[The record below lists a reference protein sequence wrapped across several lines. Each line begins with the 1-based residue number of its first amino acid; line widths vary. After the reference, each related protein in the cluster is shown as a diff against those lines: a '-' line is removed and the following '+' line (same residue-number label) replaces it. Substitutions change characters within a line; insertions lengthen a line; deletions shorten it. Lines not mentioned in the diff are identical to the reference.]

1 MEQYP
6 SNTLKER
13 NKPQGQQQKPKPE
26 LKCVVSGKS
35 KPVPKSIW
43 SKVFV
48 GIKPTSGQTMKEFIF
63 DEIVTPL
70 IQRAVVEGVT
80 GAINFLVKGDAY
92 ADRKDIQKFG
102 KSYINYNGISSGKPN
117 GGNNYVYSGKNT
129 GMDIENVWFESRAD
143 AQRVLDEMNGAIAQY
158 DILTV
163 NGFYDI
169 IGRTSIIDPSNERF
183 GWSDLRNTYVTASRG
198 GWVLHLP
205 RPLPID

>member
-6 SNTLKER
+6 SNTLKDR
-13 NKPQGQQQKPKPE
+13 GKQQPQQKAKPD
-26 LKCVVSGKS
+26 LKCVVTGKT
-35 KPVPKSIW
+35 KPVPQSIW

-48 GIKPTSGQTMKEFIF
+48 GIKPASGQTMKGFIF

-92 ADRKDIQKFG
+92 ADRKEVGKFG
-102 KSYINYNGISSGKPN
+102 KSYINYNGITSGKSLS
-117 GGNNYVYSGKNT
+117 GGGQYVYSGKNSR
-129 GMDIENVWFESRAD
+129 MDIENVWFESRVD
-143 AQRVLDEMNGAIAQY
+143 AQRVLDEMMGVIAQY

-169 IGRTSIIDPSNERF
+169 IGRTNIIDPSNEKF
-183 GWSDLRNTYVTASRG
+183 GWSDLRNAYITASRG
-198 GWVLHLP
+198 GWIIHLP
-205 RPLPID
+205 SPMPID

>member
-13 NKPQGQQQKPKPE
+13 NKQAQKKEKPD

-35 KPVPKSIW
+35 KPVPQSLW

-48 GIKPTSGQTMKEFIF
+48 GIKPASGQTMKSFIF

-80 GAINFLVKGDAY
+80 GAINYLVKGDAY
-92 ADRKDIQKFG
+92 ADRKNNSSFG
-102 KSYINYNGISSGKPN
+102 KSYINYNGISSGKSNVN
-117 GGNNYVYSGKNT
+117 GSQYVYSGKNS
-129 GMDIENVWFESRAD
+129 GMEIENVWFESRVD
-143 AQRVLDEMNGAIAQY
+143 AQRVLDEMQNVIANY

-169 IGRTSIIDPSNERF
+169 IGRTNIIDPSNEKF
-183 GWSDLRNTYVTASRG
+183 GWSDLRNAYITASRG
-198 GWVLHLP
+198 GWVIHLP
-205 RPLPID
+205 HPMPID

>member
-13 NKPQGQQQKPKPE
+13 NKQAQKKEKPD

-35 KPVPKSIW
+35 KPVPQSLW

-48 GIKPTSGQTMKEFIF
+48 GIKPASGQTMKSFIF

-80 GAINFLVKGDAY
+80 GAINYLVKGDAY
-92 ADRKDIQKFG
+92 ADRKATNSFG
-102 KSYINYNGISSGKPN
+102 KSYINYNGISSGKSNAN
-117 GGNNYVYSGKNT
+117 GSQYVYSGKNS
-129 GMDIENVWFESRAD
+129 GMEIENVWFESRVD
-143 AQRVLDEMNGAIAQY
+143 AQRVLDEMQNVISNY

-169 IGRTSIIDPSNERF
+169 IGRTNIIDPSNEKF
-183 GWSDLRNTYVTASRG
+183 GWSDLRNAYITASRG
-198 GWVLHLP
+198 GWVIHLP
-205 RPLPID
+205 HPMPID

>member
-13 NKPQGQQQKPKPE
+13 NKQAQKKEKPD

-35 KPVPKSIW
+35 KPVPQSLW

-48 GIKPTSGQTMKEFIF
+48 GIKPASGQTMKSFIF

-80 GAINFLVKGDAY
+80 GAINYLVKGDAY
-92 ADRKDIQKFG
+92 ADRKATNSFG
-102 KSYINYNGISSGKPN
+102 KSYINYNGISSGKSNAN
-117 GGNNYVYSGKNT
+117 GSQYVYSGKNS
-129 GMDIENVWFESRAD
+129 GMEIENVWFESRVD
-143 AQRVLDEMNGAIAQY
+143 AQRVLDEMQNVIANY

-169 IGRTSIIDPSNERF
+169 IGRTNIIDPSNEKF
-183 GWSDLRNTYVTASRG
+183 GWSDLRNAYITASRG
-198 GWVLHLP
+198 GWVIHLP
-205 RPLPID
+205 HPMPID

>member
-13 NKPQGQQQKPKPE
+13 NKQAQKKEKPD

-35 KPVPKSIW
+35 KPVPQSLW

-48 GIKPTSGQTMKEFIF
+48 GIKPASGQTMKSFIF

-80 GAINFLVKGDAY
+80 GAINYLVKGDAY
-92 ADRKDIQKFG
+92 ADRKATNSFG
-102 KSYINYNGISSGKPN
+102 KSYINYNGISSGKSNAN
-117 GGNNYVYSGKNT
+117 GSQYVYSGKNS
-129 GMDIENVWFESRAD
+129 GMEIENVWFESRVD
-143 AQRVLDEMNGAIAQY
+143 AQRVLDEMQNVIANY

-169 IGRTSIIDPSNERF
+169 IGRTSIIDPSNEKF
-183 GWSDLRNTYVTASRG
+183 GWSDLRNAYITASRG
-198 GWVLHLP
+198 GWVIHLP
-205 RPLPID
+205 HPMPID

>member
-13 NKPQGQQQKPKPE
+13 NKQTQKKEKPD

-35 KPVPKSIW
+35 KPVPQSLW

-48 GIKPTSGQTMKEFIF
+48 GIKPASGQTMKSFIF

-80 GAINFLVKGDAY
+80 GAINYLVKGDAY
-92 ADRKDIQKFG
+92 ADRKGINSLG
-102 KSYINYNGISSGKPN
+102 KSYINYNGISSGKSNAN
-117 GGNNYVYSGKNT
+117 GSQYVYSGKNS
-129 GMDIENVWFESRAD
+129 GMEIENVWFESRVD
-143 AQRVLDEMNGAIAQY
+143 AQRVLDEMQNVIANY

-169 IGRTSIIDPSNERF
+169 IGRTNIIDPSNEKF
-183 GWSDLRNTYVTASRG
+183 GWSDLRNAYITASRG
-198 GWVLHLP
+198 GWVIHLP
-205 RPLPID
+205 HPMPID

>member
-13 NKPQGQQQKPKPE
+13 NKQAQKKEKPD
-26 LKCVVSGKS
+26 LKCVVRGKT
-35 KPVPKSIW
+35 KPVPQSFW

-48 GIKPTSGQTMKEFIF
+48 GIKPASGQTMKGFIF

-80 GAINFLVKGDAY
+80 GAINYLVKGDAY
-92 ADRKDIQKFG
+92 ADRKNNNSFG
-102 KSYINYNGISSGKPN
+102 KSYINYNGISSGKSN
-117 GGNNYVYSGKNT
+117 GNGSQYVYSGKNS
-129 GMDIENVWFESRAD
+129 GMEIENVWFESRVD
-143 AQRVLDEMNGAIAQY
+143 AQRVLDEMQSVIAGY

-169 IGRTSIIDPSNERF
+169 IGRTNIIYPSNEKF
-183 GWSDLRNTYVTASRG
+183 GWSDLRNAYITASRG
-198 GWVLHLP
+198 GWVIHLP
-205 RPLPID
+205 HPMPID

>member
-13 NKPQGQQQKPKPE
+13 NKQAQKKEKPD

-35 KPVPKSIW
+35 KPVPQSFW

-48 GIKPTSGQTMKEFIF
+48 GIKPASGQTMKGFIF

-80 GAINFLVKGDAY
+80 GAINYLVKGDVY
-92 ADRKDIQKFG
+92 ADRKNNNSFG
-102 KSYINYNGISSGKPN
+102 KSYINYNGISSGKSNAN
-117 GGNNYVYSGKNT
+117 GSQYVYSGKNS
-129 GMDIENVWFESRAD
+129 GMEIENVWFESRVD
-143 AQRVLDEMNGAIAQY
+143 AQRVLDEMQSVIAGY

-169 IGRTSIIDPSNERF
+169 IGRTNIIDPSNEKF
-183 GWSDLRNTYVTASRG
+183 GWSDLRNAYITASRG
-198 GWVLHLP
+198 GWVIHLP
-205 RPLPID
+205 HPMPID

>member
-13 NKPQGQQQKPKPE
+13 NKQAQKKEKPD

-35 KPVPKSIW
+35 KPIPQSLW

-48 GIKPTSGQTMKEFIF
+48 GIKPASGQTMKSFIF

-80 GAINFLVKGDAY
+80 GAINYLVKGDAY
-92 ADRKDIQKFG
+92 ADRKNSSSFG
-102 KSYINYNGISSGKPN
+102 KSYINYNGISSGKSNAN
-117 GGNNYVYSGKNT
+117 GSQYVYSGKNS
-129 GMDIENVWFESRAD
+129 GMEIENVWFESRVD
-143 AQRVLDEMNGAIAQY
+143 AQRVLDEMQNVIANY

-169 IGRTSIIDPSNERF
+169 IGRTNIIDPSNEKF
-183 GWSDLRNTYVTASRG
+183 GWSDLRNAYITASRG
-198 GWVLHLP
+198 GWVIHLP
-205 RPLPID
+205 HPMPID

>member
-13 NKPQGQQQKPKPE
+13 NKQAQKKEKPD
-26 LKCVVSGKS
+26 LKCVVSGKT
-35 KPVPKSIW
+35 KPVPQSFW

-48 GIKPTSGQTMKEFIF
+48 GIKPASGQTMKSFIF

-80 GAINFLVKGDAY
+80 GAINYLVKGDAY
-92 ADRKDIQKFG
+92 ADRKNNNSFG
-102 KSYINYNGISSGKPN
+102 KSYINYNGISSGKSNAN
-117 GGNNYVYSGKNT
+117 GSQYVYSGKNS
-129 GMDIENVWFESRAD
+129 GMEIENVWFESRVD
-143 AQRVLDEMNGAIAQY
+143 AQRVLDEMQSVIAGY

-169 IGRTSIIDPSNERF
+169 IGRTNIIDPSNEKF
-183 GWSDLRNTYVTASRG
+183 GWSDLRNAYITASRG
-198 GWVLHLP
+198 GWVIHLP
-205 RPLPID
+205 HPMPID

>member
-13 NKPQGQQQKPKPE
+13 NKQAQKKEKPD

-35 KPVPKSIW
+35 KPVPQSFW

-48 GIKPTSGQTMKEFIF
+48 GIKPASGQTMKSFVF

-70 IQRAVVEGVT
+70 IQRAIVEGVT
-80 GAINFLVKGDAY
+80 GAINYLVKGDAY
-92 ADRKDIQKFG
+92 ADRKNNNSFG
-102 KSYINYNGISSGKPN
+102 KSYTNYNGISSGKSNAN
-117 GGNNYVYSGKNT
+117 GNQYVYSGKNS
-129 GMDIENVWFESRAD
+129 GMEIENVWFESRVD
-143 AQRVLDEMNGAIAQY
+143 AQRVLDEMQSVIAGY

-169 IGRTSIIDPSNERF
+169 IGRTNIIDPSNEKF
-183 GWSDLRNTYVTASRG
+183 GWSDLRNAYITASRG
-198 GWVLHLP
+198 GWVIHLP
-205 RPLPID
+205 HPMPID

>member
-13 NKPQGQQQKPKPE
+13 NKQAQKKEKPE

-35 KPVPKSIW
+35 KPVPQSFW

-48 GIKPTSGQTMKEFIF
+48 GIKPASGQTMKGFIF

-80 GAINFLVKGDAY
+80 GAINYLVKGDAY
-92 ADRKDIQKFG
+92 ADRKNNNSFG
-102 KSYINYNGISSGKPN
+102 KSYINYNGISSGKSNAN
-117 GGNNYVYSGKNT
+117 GNQYVYSGKNS
-129 GMDIENVWFESRAD
+129 GMEIENVWFESRVD
-143 AQRVLDEMNGAIAQY
+143 AQRVLDEMQNVIAGY

-169 IGRTSIIDPSNERF
+169 IGRTNIIDPSNEKF
-183 GWSDLRNTYVTASRG
+183 GWSDLRNAYITASRG
-198 GWVLHLP
+198 GWVIHLP
-205 RPLPID
+205 HPMPID

>member
-13 NKPQGQQQKPKPE
+13 NKQTQKKEKPD

-35 KPVPKSIW
+35 KPVPQSLW

-48 GIKPTSGQTMKEFIF
+48 GIKPASGQTMKSFIF

-80 GAINFLVKGDAY
+80 GAINYLVKGDAY
-92 ADRKDIQKFG
+92 ADRKNNSSFG
-102 KSYINYNGISSGKPN
+102 KSYINYNGISSGKSNAN
-117 GGNNYVYSGKNT
+117 GSQYVYSGKNS
-129 GMDIENVWFESRAD
+129 GMEIENVWFESRVD
-143 AQRVLDEMNGAIAQY
+143 AQRVLDEMQNVIANY

-169 IGRTSIIDPSNERF
+169 IGRTNIIDPSNEKF
-183 GWSDLRNTYVTASRG
+183 GWSDLRNAYITASRG
-198 GWVLHLP
+198 GWVIHLP
-205 RPLPID
+205 HPMPID

>member
-13 NKPQGQQQKPKPE
+13 NKQAQKKEKPD

-35 KPVPKSIW
+35 KLVPQSFW

-48 GIKPTSGQTMKEFIF
+48 GIKPASGQTMKGFVF

-80 GAINFLVKGDAY
+80 GAINYLVKGDAY
-92 ADRKDIQKFG
+92 ADRKNNNSFG
-102 KSYINYNGISSGKPN
+102 KSYINYNGISSGKSNDN
-117 GGNNYVYSGKNT
+117 GSQYVYSGKNS
-129 GMDIENVWFESRAD
+129 GMEIENVWFESRVD
-143 AQRVLDEMNGAIAQY
+143 AQRVLDEMRNVIAGY

-169 IGRTSIIDPSNERF
+169 IGRTNIIDPSNEKF
-183 GWSDLRNTYVTASRG
+183 GWSDLRNAYITASRG
-198 GWVLHLP
+198 GWVIHLP
-205 RPLPID
+205 HPMPID